1 MGFPPTMQEG
11 TRLLLTNRAAHPR
24 DSESFR
30 RRRARLSKLI
40 GRCCHTERGTHSPV
54 WPFPPVNIA
63 APLTGV
69 AERTRSGEPSGS
81 AVTRKFEDPL
91 KRGGGGGEW
100 RKSPEH
106 PMRSETNGFIRAK
119 HIEGSCPARRTESRH
134 TCRRGQRLPERGNR
148 QSPWLSTNTYVVIP
162 PIPALVWIVSMPS
175 SAPSHTRISRA
186 SGCPFRVF
194 VSRAD

>member
-1 MGFPPTMQEG
+1 MPNPLFMGFPPTMQEG

-69 AERTRSGEPSGS
+69 AERTRSGESFGS
-81 AVTRKFEDPL
+81 ADRGQFEASL
-91 KRGGGGGEW
+91 KREAVVKGGEGGGGKGRET
-100 RKSPEH
+100 PEH
-106 PMRSETNGFIRAK
+106 PMGSETNGSK
-119 HIEGSCPARRTESRH
+119 
-134 TCRRGQRLPERGNR
+134 
-148 QSPWLSTNTYVVIP
+148 
-162 PIPALVWIVSMPS
+162 
-175 SAPSHTRISRA
+175 
-186 SGCPFRVF
+186 
-194 VSRAD
+194 

>member
-1 MGFPPTMQEG
+1 MPNPLFMGFPPTMQEG

-81 AVTRKFEDPL
+81 AHRSRTQNLSVYTAPRLAGHSASRALDSCSAGTATHRSKVAISPVEIPRAGGSCVCPSGAEYQWGKDPL
-91 KRGGGGGEW
+91 E
-100 RKSPEH
+100 
-106 PMRSETNGFIRAK
+106 
-119 HIEGSCPARRTESRH
+119 
-134 TCRRGQRLPERGNR
+134 
-148 QSPWLSTNTYVVIP
+148 
-162 PIPALVWIVSMPS
+162 
-175 SAPSHTRISRA
+175 
-186 SGCPFRVF
+186 
-194 VSRAD
+194 